1 MRMNLRKDKLE
12 SAGAQICDENK
23 GSTFTT
29 RITKNNNKT
38 KRRACMVGDTI
49 IPDEKESAKVIK
61 VDENRRAVIRK
72 LHF

>member
-1 MRMNLRKDKLE
+1 
-12 SAGAQICDENK
+12 
-23 GSTFTT
+23 
-29 RITKNNNKT
+29 
-38 KRRACMVGDTI
+38 MVGDTI